1 MICNKCGKE
10 IDNGEEICAACQA
23 AEVESPTA
31 DSTTEAAPST
41 DAVEKAKETADII
54 KEKVKKADFSY
65 IKKLPL
71 EMFRFAKA
79 NISNIYSEQKAHKPN
94 ANFVDK
100 IKLIAATVISVIV
113 KGFKM
118 TINDLKNVKTI
129 SKKRK
134 HSYICSAVVLVLAL
148 VILSPSSSGSGNAAI
163 AALYTESALPSG
175 LEQAVAMGVY
185 DDISI
190 GEMVD
195 YMFKNPDIDVK
206 RGDNGA
212 KIVTISGKYRH
223 AAGDST
229 YAYSG
234 TVVYKVSKSGSV
246 SVKSDPDN
254 IDKIMESIAVT
265 VGKN

>member
-1 MICNKCGKE
+1 MTCNKCGKE
-10 IDNGEEICAACQA
+10 IEDGAEICSACES
-23 AEVESPTA
+23 AETERPTA
-31 DSTTEAAPST
+31 DSVT
-41 DAVEKAKETADII
+41 EKAKETADII
-54 KEKVKKADFSY
+54 KEKVTKTDFSY

-79 NISNIYSEQKAHKPN
+79 NISSIYNEQKAPKPN
-94 ANFVDK
+94 ATLVDK

-113 KGFKM
+113 KGLKM
-118 TINDLKNVKTI
+118 AINDLKNIKTI

-134 HSYICSAVVLVLAL
+134 YSYICSAVALVLAL
-148 VILSPSSSGSGNAAI
+148 VILLTSSSGTGNAAI

-175 LEQAVAMGVY
+175 LEQAVAMGIY
-185 DDISI
+185 DDVSI

-206 RGDNGA
+206 KGDNGA
-212 KIVTISGKYRH
+212 KIITISGKYRH

-246 SVKSDPDN
+246 SVKSDPDD
-254 IDKIMESIAVT
+254 IDKIMETIAVT

>member
-1 MICNKCGKE
+1 MICNKCGKAIE
-10 IDNGEEICAACQA
+10 DGTEICSACKS
-23 AEVESPTA
+23 AEAESPTA
-31 DSTTEAAPST
+31 KAAVT
-41 DAVEKAKETADII
+41 DTVEKAKETADMI
-54 KEKVKKADFSY
+54 KEKVKKTDFDY

-71 EMFRFAKA
+71 EMLGFAKA
-79 NISNIYSEQKAHKPN
+79 NVTCIYSEQKAQKSDVS
-94 ANFVDK
+94 FIDK
-100 IKLIAATVISVIV
+100 IKTVLATVITVIV
-113 KGFKM
+113 KGIKM
-118 TINDLKNVKTI
+118 AVNDLKDIRTI
-129 SKKRK
+129 SKKRR
-134 HSYICSAVVLVLAL
+134 HSYICSAVALVLAL
-148 VILSPSSSGSGNAAI
+148 VILLPSSSSGSGNSAI
-163 AALYTESALPSG
+163 VALYNESALPSG
-175 LEQAVAMGVY
+175 MEQAVAAGVY

-190 GEMVD
+190 GDMID

-212 KIVTISGKYRH
+212 KIVTVSGKYRH

-254 IDKIMESIAVT
+254 IDKIMESIAVQ

>member
-1 MICNKCGKE
+1 MTCNKCGKE
-10 IDNGEEICAACQA
+10 IEDGAEICSACEA
-23 AEVESPTA
+23 TETESPTA
-31 DSTTEAAPST
+31 DSVTEKASST

-54 KEKVKKADFSY
+54 KEKVKKTDFSY
-65 IKKLPL
+65 IKKLPP

-79 NISNIYSEQKAHKPN
+79 NISSIYNEQKAQKPY
-94 ANFVDK
+94 ATFVDK

-113 KGFKM
+113 KGLKM
-118 TINDLKNVKTI
+118 AINDLKNIKTI

-134 HSYICSAVVLVLAL
+134 YSYICSAVALVLAL
-148 VILSPSSSGSGNAAI
+148 VILLPSSSGSGNAAI

-175 LEQAVAMGVY
+175 LEQAVAMGIY
-185 DDISI
+185 DDVSI

-195 YMFKNPDIDVK
+195 YMFKNPDINVK
-206 RGDNGA
+206 KGDNGA

-223 AAGDST
+223 AAGYST

-254 IDKIMESIAVT
+254 IDKIMETIAVT